1 MHGFEHM
8 GWALARH
15 VRGLTDET
23 LSIFPIGRDAS
34 RLLPMCG
41 DRTAALERGHRSSW
55 EVVLR
60 PMDNIDYPLKLHRCE
75 FGHDL
80 VDGAGFADQ
89 QHRRRNRF
97 RYFLFGRPFSPGLLR
112 LHPPGTPR
120 AYAAFKRIGGD
131 FCSRDPR
138 FTGHFWGSFAASHAI
153 SLMACA
159 ITLSLAQH
167 RLPISLRRPST
178 LTDRH
183 MPLGRSRGM
192 PGWVLVRDH
201 VAHSPAAVK
210 QNPRVA
216 FPRPFELG
224 TGSKL

>member
-1 MHGFEHM
+1 LST
-8 GWALARH
+8 WAGRSLAMSGVLPTRRCRFSRS
-15 VRGLTDET
+15 VET
-23 LSIFPIGRDAS
+23 LADCCRCAGIGL
-34 RLLPMCG
+34 RLLSAASVPVGKWSC
-41 DRTAALERGHRSSW
+41 DRWTISTTLSNSTGVSLATTSWTGRVSQISSTAA
-55 EVVLR
+55 
-60 PMDNIDYPLKLHRCE
+60 
-75 FGHDL
+75 
-80 VDGAGFADQ
+80 A
-89 QHRRRNRF
+89 
-97 RYFLFGRPFSPGLLR
+97 YFLFGRPFSPSLLR
-112 LHPPGTPR
+112 LHPPGTPG

-138 FTGHFWGSFAASHAI
+138 FTGQFWGSFAASHAI

-216 FPRPFELG
+216 PAPI
-224 TGSKL
+224 

>member
-41 DRTAALERGHRSSW
+41 DRTAALERGQRSSW

-60 PMDNIDYPLKLHRCE
+60 PMDNIDYPLKLLRCE

-97 RYFLFGRPFSPGLLR
+97 RYFLFGRPFSPSLLR
-112 LHPPGTPR
+112 LHPPGTPG

-131 FCSRDPR
+131 F
-138 FTGHFWGSFAASHAI
+138 
-153 SLMACA
+153 
-159 ITLSLAQH
+159 
-167 RLPISLRRPST
+167 
-178 LTDRH
+178 
-183 MPLGRSRGM
+183 
-192 PGWVLVRDH
+192 
-201 VAHSPAAVK
+201 
-210 QNPRVA
+210 
-216 FPRPFELG
+216 
-224 TGSKL
+224 